1 MKKLFLGTA
10 FFLTLAAA
18 FLFSRDEGEITKPL
32 PPFASV
38 RKSSFPYFTGDT
50 WRFFCDWRLTENE
63 TFAPQKVQRG
73 DTIFVEYQLLRD
85 FRKLARKIK
94 HPFIVISP
102 NVEGFSDGPLPGP
115 HEKLLN
121 IPNVA
126 GWFVPNIDCPP
137 SDRVFPIPLGLS
149 NTFWQ
154 RENFKTIQEKKRDIF
169 CYVNFSIDTNREK
182 RKPCWDHFADK
193 NWAEKVR
200 GKSDQE
206 YLEDLSRS
214 VFVISPPGNGLDCH
228 RTWEALYLKS
238 YPVVLST
245 TLDPLYEGL
254 PVVIVNSWDEVTEEF
269 LQQKKAEFDAKEWA
283 FERAYI
289 PYWFEKVEALQNSLR
304 SSKPTFWE
312 HLKSI
317 F

>member
-1 MKKLFLGTA
+1 MIAALFI
-10 FFLTLAAA
+10 TLAATAA
-18 FLFSRDEGEITKPL
+18 FLFSRDECEAIKPL
-32 PPFASV
+32 PPFDSP

-63 TFAPQKVQRG
+63 TFDPKKVRRG

-94 HPFIVISP
+94 VPFIVISP

-115 HEKLLN
+115 HEKLLH
-121 IPNVA
+121 IENVA

-137 SDRVFPIPLGLS
+137 SDRVIPIPLGLS

-154 RENFKTIQEKKRDIF
+154 RTHFNTIEEKKRDIF

-182 RKPCWDHFADK
+182 RLPCWEHFADK
-193 NWAEKVR
+193 SWAQKVR
-200 GKSDQE
+200 GKTDQA

-228 RTWEALYLKS
+228 RTWEALYLKC
-238 YPVVLST
+238 YPIVLST

-254 PVVIVNSWDEVTEEF
+254 PVVVVNSWEEVTEEF
-269 LQQKKAEFDAKEWA
+269 LQKKKEEFDHREWA

-289 PYWFEKVEALQNSLR
+289 PYWFEKVEALQNQIR
-304 SSKPTFWE
+304 SQKLPFLEWVR
-312 HLKSI
+312 SI
-317 F
+317 